1 MLVGLLTTMAACGG
15 DKKNSC
21 EEPETFGKAI
31 GCAMAPKILGE
42 SVVATQYDEF
52 EPNTSLDNAN
62 IVTLPIAS
70 ANSPAGVEISGRVQ
84 CADNFADYYLFT
96 PRRSGSYSVF
106 LCADTCAEVVQVHEY
121 NTGQENH
128 DYRLIITG

>member
-52 EPNTSLDNAN
+52 EPNNSLDNAN

-70 ANSPAGVEISGRVQ
+70 ANLTSGL
-84 CADNFADYYLFT
+84 AYY
-96 PRRSGSYSVF
+96 
-106 LCADTCAEVVQVHEY
+106 VQVHGY